1 MNPYLLARAL
11 HIAGAGFF
19 FLSMGV
25 EWMALRSLRRAS
37 TDAALDSGVSDF
49 RLARKLDGLG
59 ALFSLA
65 GGLYLATTVWQWHGG
80 WLHTGVT
87 LFFIVWGI
95 TGMVSGRGV
104 RRLAAAT
111 GDQRA
116 AMQRSPRLF
125 IALASRF
132 GLLLA
137 TLAIMVLKPGPAL
150 QGALVLVSQV
160 GAAVTWLSARRSG
173 SSTASSP

>member
-1 MNPYLLARAL
+1 MNPYLLARVL

-19 FLSMGV
+19 FLAVGV

-37 TDAALDSGVSDF
+37 TDEALTGGVSDF

-87 LFFIVWGI
+87 IFIIVWGI

-104 RRLAAAT
+104 RKLAAAS
-111 GDQRA
+111 GEARSS
-116 AMQRSPRLF
+116 MQRSPRLF

-132 GLLLA
+132 GLLLSA
-137 TLAIMVLKPGPAL
+137 LTIMVMKPGPAL
-150 QGALVLVSQV
+150 QGALVLGSQL
-160 GAAVTWLSARRSG
+160 GAVLTWLSARRSG
-173 SSTASSP
+173 NSVPSSS